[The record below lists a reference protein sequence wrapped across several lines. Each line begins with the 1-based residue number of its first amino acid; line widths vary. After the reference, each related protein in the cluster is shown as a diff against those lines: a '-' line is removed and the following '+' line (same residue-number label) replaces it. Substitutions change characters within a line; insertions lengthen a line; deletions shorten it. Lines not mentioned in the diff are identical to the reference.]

1 MPKEVKDR
9 YSTVQI
15 KSSLGRRLCPKRVVP
30 QNTKKGEY
38 EVQVAESVFM
48 GLRAGRGNS
57 KSSEHT
63 ETFTMGHG
71 EEDFVDGIC
80 EVQYRV

>member
-1 MPKEVKDR
+1 MSKEC
-9 YSTVQI
+9 
-15 KSSLGRRLCPKRVVP
+15 CPR
-30 QNTKKGEY
+30 NTKEGEY

-63 ETFTMGHG
+63 ETFTVGHG
-71 EEDFVDGIC
+71 EEDFTEGIC
-80 EVQYRV
+80 EVQ

>member
-15 KSSLGRRLCPKRVVP
+15 KSSLGRRLCPKSVVLGIPRRV
-30 QNTKKGEY
+30 NM

-57 KSSEHT
+57 RSSVHT
-63 ETFTMGHG
+63 EAFTMGHS
-71 EEDFVDGIC
+71 EEYFADGIC
-80 EVQYRV
+80 EVQ